1 MILLTDHDQLFPDSD
16 IPYFRHYETTT
27 KNQGNTITLLLHA
40 DGAPLVRRTK
50 KKLELSAQKLEYTML
65 TDVESDIDANLTPQ
79 KENLIEKLS
88 NKSTVPC
95 KPTTTASTTGRSVI
109 KQKPLSSSSVNNNVS
124 VALTIAATVENNI
137 PSNDSDDSEQDL
149 SDDQGQHDKTKSTR
163 KKKQSST
170 KDDGL
175 KSVKRLHPMKLEIDD
190 KHEPTEDE
198 VLQQFLSF
206 LKVSES
212 SSSKKMQRQL
222 EQIIISQQKCE
233 TLLRVLFSNQK
244 KYKESLP
251 NDGYEMCLS

>member
-1 MILLTDHDQLFPDSD
+1 
-16 IPYFRHYETTT
+16 
-27 KNQGNTITLLLHA
+27 
-40 DGAPLVRRTK
+40 
-50 KKLELSAQKLEYTML
+50 
-65 TDVESDIDANLTPQ
+65 
-79 KENLIEKLS
+79 
-88 NKSTVPC
+88 
-95 KPTTTASTTGRSVI
+95 RSVI
-109 KQKPLSSSSVNNNVS
+109 KQKSLSSSSVDNNVS

-137 PSNDSDDSEQDL
+137 PSNDSDDIEQDL

-163 KKKQSST
+163 NKKRSST

-175 KSVKRLHPMKLEIDD
+175 KCVKRLHPMKLEIDD

-206 LKVSES
+206 LKVSE